1 MLLPAHISDLSVL
14 LARPLNHAPTP
25 PSLQPV
31 EEVVVVEEEVVEEAK
46 PVGLRPMFGFLGK
59 VRGDVGGGYLRG
71 ATIDRLGGLCV
82 EATVHK
88 RYARGPH
95 ST

>member
-1 MLLPAHISDLSVL
+1 VLLPVHISDLSVL

-31 EEVVVVEEEVVEEAK
+31 EEVVVEEEVVEEAK

-59 VRGDVGGGYLRG
+59 VRGDGGG
-71 ATIDRLGGLCV
+71 GGGGGVL
-82 EATVHK
+82 
-88 RYARGPH
+88 
-95 ST
+95 